1 MSEINTLGFNDN
13 KVPVKVKSL
22 LYQTLARS
30 KIMYG
35 LEAMK
40 INENDTKSLLTKLEG
55 NVIKRCNSLS
65 QNSKSTSLMYAMETT
80 PISLHII
87 KRKLGYVAQLV
98 CNQATN
104 AIITNGIHKSKD
116 DIIDYTGIK
125 GTHRKTGAI
134 RYGGQNQENQLKELP
149 LVKALRHLL
158 NIENDATIKNLLDPK
173 RYKRG

>member
-65 QNSKSTSLMYAMETT
+65 
-80 PISLHII
+80 
-87 KRKLGYVAQLV
+87 
-98 CNQATN
+98 
-104 AIITNGIHKSKD
+104 
-116 DIIDYTGIK
+116 
-125 GTHRKTGAI
+125 
-134 RYGGQNQENQLKELP
+134 
-149 LVKALRHLL
+149 
-158 NIENDATIKNLLDPK
+158 
-173 RYKRG
+173 